1 MSFQALYQSTGK
13 KIKMIIIELVLVKF
27 HNMLR
32 PVLRDLVDL
41 RWKILQKGLGLNHS
55 TMDVFPG
62 DLKTTTLEKVNVSI
76 WATAHLPLP

>member
-41 RWKILQKGLGLNHS
+41 R
-55 TMDVFPG
+55 
-62 DLKTTTLEKVNVSI
+62 
-76 WATAHLPLP
+76 